1 MGQMQ
6 PQSTGSLRLNKHLAL
21 QLGISRREADNLIS
35 QQKVTINNKSV
46 TLGARFND
54 GDKIIVDGK
63 ELKGVTKYE
72 YIALNKPSG
81 YVCSRKQQGDN
92 PTIYEL
98 LPASLHHL
106 KPVGRL
112 DRDSSGLILLSN
124 DGDFTYQMTHP
135 SFFKTKIYNARLESS
150 LSPLHQQMISD
161 YGVNL
166 EDGPSKL
173 QLERMN
179 DEKDRRNWIVT
190 MHEGRNRQIRRTF
203 GSLGYTVIKLHRTN
217 FGNYSLGDIRPGKYE
232 IVNIQ

>member
-1 MGQMQ
+1 MSEQ
-6 PQSTGSLRLNKHLAL
+6 PSITQRLNKYLAL
-21 QLGISRREADNLIS
+21 HLGVSRREADNIID
-35 QQKVTINNKSV
+35 QKKVTINGQTA

-63 ELKGVTKYE
+63 ELKGKVAYQ

-98 LPASLHHL
+98 LPPSLHNL
-106 KPVGRL
+106 KTVGRL
-112 DRDSSGLILLSN
+112 DLESSGLILLSN
-124 DGDFTYQMTHP
+124 DGDFTYHMTHP
-135 SFFKTKIYNARLESS
+135 SFFKVKIYNVRLESS

-161 YGVNL
+161 YGITL

-179 DEKDRRNWIVT
+179 DVDRKSWIVT

-203 GSLGYTVIKLHRTN
+203 GSLGYTVLKLHRTN
-217 FGNYSLGDIRPGKYE
+217 FGNYSLGDIQPGKFE
-232 IVNIQ
+232 FVDML